1 MAKLIPDQ
9 VTAQVKISPW
19 RWFLRIVLAVVLLT
33 FGYAVAYVVSHWEP
47 QDLKAYVVTPRK
59 TVQAPEVTMPAMMPT
74 SKIIS
79 PTPKNDPQVTD
90 LALRV
95 QALED
100 LQGTVGNLSQV
111 FLGQQLVILDGA
123 YRQGGDVVPGI
134 AHVKNF
140 ALSVAQNEGVAA
152 ALEDLQAV
160 TPLSGPVTAAELVL
174 TAEALYDM
182 EPMIPARDPQKSWWA
197 QVVASLK
204 RWIKVTEL
212 DNPQD
217 PGLSWDL
224 AVNQVRYSI
233 AHGDAQG
240 ALNILNQP
248 PFKDVDQV
256 KYFRDGLA
264 QHIVQQQ
271 ALQKVQQAFIESYQ
285 P

>member
-1 MAKLIPDQ
+1 LAKLIPDQ
-9 VTAQVKISPW
+9 VTAQVKVSPW
-19 RWFLRIVLAVVLLT
+19 RWFLRIVLAAVLLA

-47 QDLKAYVVTPRK
+47 QDLEAYVVAPRK
-59 TVQAPEVTMPAMMPT
+59 PAVKPETPPVVAPLPKPIFPVQ
-74 SKIIS
+74 
-79 PTPKNDPQVTD
+79 KNDPQVSD

-111 FLGQQLVILDGA
+111 FLGQQLVILDNA
-123 YRQGGDVVPGI
+123 YRQGGDVVPGV

-140 ALSVAQNEGVAA
+140 ALSVAKNEGVAA
-152 ALEDLQAV
+152 ALEDLQSV
-160 TPLSGPVTAAELVL
+160 TPLGGPVTAAELVL

-182 EPMIPARDPQKSWWA
+182 EPAVPARDPQKNWWQ
-197 QVVASLK
+197 QVLASLK

-248 PFKDVDQV
+248 PFLNVEQV

-271 ALQKVQQAFIESYQ
+271 ALHKVQEAFIESYQ

>member
-1 MAKLIPDQ
+1 MAKFIPEQ
-9 VTAQVKISPW
+9 VTAQVRVSPW
-19 RWFLRIVLAVVLLT
+19 RWFLRIVLGAVLLV

-47 QDLKAYVVTPRK
+47 QDLKAYVITKPVKKAEVVAPIVLPTTQPIIHAVPR
-59 TVQAPEVTMPAMMPT
+59 Q
-74 SKIIS
+74 
-79 PTPKNDPQVTD
+79 PQMD
-90 LALRV
+90 ELSLRV

-111 FLGQQLVILDGA
+111 FLGQQLVILDNA

-140 ALSVAQNEGVAA
+140 ALSVAKNESVAA
-152 ALEDLQAV
+152 ALEDLQTV
-160 TPLSGPVTAAELVL
+160 TPLSGPVTATELVL

-182 EPMIPARDPQKSWWA
+182 EPLMPVLNPQQNWWG
-197 QVVASLK
+197 QMMASLK

-224 AVNQVRYSI
+224 AVNHVRYSI

-240 ALNILNQP
+240 ALNILNMP
-248 PFKDVDQV
+248 PFKDVTETG
-256 KYFRDGLA
+256 YFRDGLA